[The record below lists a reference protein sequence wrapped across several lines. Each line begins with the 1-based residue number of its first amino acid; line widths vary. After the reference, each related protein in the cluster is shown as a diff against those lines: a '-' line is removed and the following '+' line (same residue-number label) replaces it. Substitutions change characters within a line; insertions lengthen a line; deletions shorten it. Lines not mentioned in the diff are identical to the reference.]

1 MECWALLAED
11 EGSHRI
17 AAMTGRGALAV
28 VQTHEW
34 CFTLFCGA
42 AEVLLKG
49 PKSRVNEWQH
59 VVGTYDGTMM
69 RLFINGRPSAR
80 MEVAPEV
87 LAQNEDANQGRKE
100 ELDQI
105 QKDEDDARG
114 LCKKQT
120 DKQAK
125 VYMQT
130 SEGTTAA
137 SRGLSTT

>member
-1 MECWALLAED
+1 
-11 EGSHRI
+11 
-17 AAMTGRGALAV
+17 
-28 VQTHEW
+28 
-34 CFTLFCGA
+34 
-42 AEVLLKG
+42 
-49 PKSRVNEWQH
+49 
-59 VVGTYDGTMM
+59 
-69 RLFINGRPSAR
+69 

-100 ELDQI
+100 ELEQI

-130 SEGTTAA
+130 SEGMTRIKQAA
-137 SRGLSTT
+137 STAN